1 MNKKLNNIFKYKKK
15 YKVILYFHVFIVI
28 IFSVYFFIPNF
39 FNYSPKLIEESLKK
53 NNQLN
58 IKNIL
63 NINYKFFPSPRL
75 RLLESTLEIEGS
87 ILKVVG
93 AEIDLVFKPFNII
106 NYKKLDYKNL
116 VIRGGTTKIKVERIN
131 EIFNYFKE
139 NKKKI
144 NFKKNNIFLLQ
155 NNKKLFEIND
165 SKIQINSKSRNSQ
178 LSINGFLLNHN
189 FSFLLKNETKN
200 NNSIIL
206 KIPELD
212 ISSNIIIESK
222 DNFRTFAGLLNLE
235 VLNNFF
241 RFNFIK
247 DKNIIIK
254 KAFVRNNLV
263 NSSFEGEV
271 FFKPH
276 FFFNLDVEPAV
287 INVKKIFSIIQKKY
301 FFKDAAESEIIKK
314 LNGSLNFKTKFDGSI
329 IFENRLILFQNFKVG
344 KNNSIFFNATIS
356 DLGKKGKIQF
366 NLSKNIQDKENL
378 TKELKISGFII
389 PYTSNVTF
397 EKILLDEKI
406 LKAEET
412 KQYEKKFKNE
422 VVDNSLSNIFNK
434 SKINNFFKNFIN

>member
-1 MNKKLNNIFKYKKK
+1 MNKKLNNIFKYKKN
-15 YKVILYFHVFIVI
+15 YKIILYFHILIVI

-53 NNQLN
+53 NNDVN

-75 RLLESTLEIEGS
+75 RLLESTLEIEGN
-87 ILKVVG
+87 ILKVEG
-93 AEIDLVFKPFNII
+93 AEIDLVFKPLNII

-116 VIRGGTTKIKVERIN
+116 VIRGGTTKIKAEKIN
-131 EIFNYFKE
+131 QIFNYFKE

-144 NFKKNNIFLLQ
+144 SFKKNNIFLLQ

-165 SKIQINSKSRNSQ
+165 SEIQINSKSRNPQ

-200 NNSIIL
+200 NSSITL

-212 ISSNIIIESK
+212 ISANIIIESK

-276 FFFNLDVEPAV
+276 FFFSLDVEPAV

-301 FFKDAAESEIIKK
+301 FFKDAVESEIVKK
-314 LNGSLNFKTKFDGSI
+314 LNGSLNFITKFDGNI
-329 IFENRLILFQNFKVG
+329 IFENRQILFQNFKVG
-344 KNNSIFFNATIS
+344 KNNSIFFNAIIS

-397 EKILLDEKI
+397 EKILLGEKI

-422 VVDNSLSNIFNK
+422 VVDNSLSNILNK